1 MTLSNGPAA
10 TSTLEVVNIPS
21 PAAVRQAAIVVAVEG
36 AALLAVALT
45 LVVRHVSGVE
55 DQPWLSGY
63 GTAGWFTVMGAG
75 VLVAAWALWTGRRWG
90 RGIAVFAQLLL
101 LPVAWYM
108 GVGSQRWLYAI
119 PTALA
124 AIAALALLFSPATL
138 QWLTAQDDSA
148 ASADN
153 SGPDT
158 R

>member
-1 MTLSNGPAA
+1 
-10 TSTLEVVNIPS
+10 VIVPS
-21 PAAVRQAAIVVAVEG
+21 PSTVRQAAVVVALEG
-36 AALLAVALT
+36 VALIGVAAV
-45 LVVRHVSGVE
+45 LVVRHVAGVE

-63 GTAGWFTVMGAG
+63 GTAGWFALMGAG
-75 VLVAAWALWTGRRWG
+75 VLTAGWALWTGRRWG

-108 GVGSQRWLYAI
+108 GVGSQRWVFAVPIGLVAMA
-119 PTALA
+119 TLV
-124 AIAALALLFSPATL
+124 LLFSPSTL
-138 QWLTAQDDSA
+138 QWLGAQDS

>member
-1 MTLSNGPAA
+1 MI
-10 TSTLEVVNIPS
+10 VPS
-21 PAAVRQAAIVVAVEG
+21 PASVRQAAVVVSLEG
-36 AALLAVALT
+36 AALVVVALT
-45 LVVRHVSGVE
+45 LAVRHLGGVE

-63 GTAGWFTVMGAG
+63 GTAGWFAIMGSAVLAAG
-75 VLVAAWALWTGRRWG
+75 WALWTGRRWG

-108 GVGSQRWLYAI
+108 GVGSHQWLYAV
-119 PTALA
+119 PVRCVAL
-124 AIAALALLFSPATL
+124 AALALLFSPSTL
-138 QWLTAQDDSA
+138 QWLGAQDSS